1 MQFICIYAKKAV
13 SLPAELGISVRMK
26 NYIPSY
32 FNTKQNILLLLWVT
46 VVFGEM
52 FILFF
57 QPVQC
62 RTWVDSDWKFLLWV
76 TIVVMTAVSLI
87 GLSRTIMY
95 HYAKRHRISYLDYAI
110 WIVAEVMAIAAV
122 YAAFPIVVM
131 RSFAMERDLT
141 LFYLFREALFATAF
155 TLLIPYAFV
164 ILWMVVKDRGAQII
178 RLQARQP
185 HVVEDVPEEMYRFY
199 DEKGD
204 LKLSVKPDMVYF
216 IEAADNYIMVYY
228 LNAGKLEKLM
238 IRNSLKNIEW
248 RFRDKGLVRCH
259 RSYVVNIRMVKL
271 FRRQEG
277 EVMLDF
283 GDEKIPSVPVSKGYG
298 EGVMS
303 MLM

>member
-1 MQFICIYAKKAV
+1 M
-13 SLPAELGISVRMK
+13 PAELGISVRMK

-185 HVVEDVPEEMYRFY
+185 HVAEEIPEEMYRFY

-204 LKLSVKPDMVYF
+204 LKLSVKPNMVYF

-259 RSYVVNIRMVKL
+259 RSYIVNIRMVKL

>member
-1 MQFICIYAKKAV
+1 
-13 SLPAELGISVRMK
+13 MK

-32 FNTKQNILLLLWVT
+32 FNTKRNIWLLLWVT
-46 VVFGEM
+46 AIFGEM

-76 TIVVMTAVSLI
+76 TIVVLTAVSVI
-87 GLSRTIMY
+87 AMSRTIMY
-95 HYAKRHRISYLDYAI
+95 HYAKRHKISYLDYAI
-110 WIVAEVMAIAAV
+110 WIVAEVMAIAGV
-122 YAAFPIVVM
+122 YASFPIVAM
-131 RSFAMERDLT
+131 RSFAAEWDLT
-141 LFYLFREALFATAF
+141 LFYLFKEALFATSF

-164 ILWMVVKDRGAQII
+164 ILWMVVKDRGAQIV

-185 HVVEDVPEEMYRFY
+185 RVVEEVPEEMYNFY
-199 DEKGD
+199 DEKGE
-204 LKLSVKPDMVYF
+204 LKLSAKPNMVYF

-259 RSYVVNIRMVKL
+259 RSFIVNIRLVKL

-283 GDEKIPSVPVSKGYG
+283 GDEKIPSIPVSKGYG

-303 MLM
+303 MLL

>member
-1 MQFICIYAKKAV
+1 
-13 SLPAELGISVRMK
+13 MK

-32 FNTKQNILLLLWVT
+32 FNTKRNILLLLWVT
-46 VVFGEM
+46 AVFGEM

-76 TIVVMTAVSLI
+76 TIVVVTAVSVI
-87 GLSRTIMY
+87 ALSRTIMY
-95 HYAKRHRISYLDYAI
+95 HYAKHHKISYLDYAI
-110 WIVAEVMAIAAV
+110 WIAAEVTAIAGV
-122 YAAFPIVVM
+122 YAAFPVVAM
-131 RSFAMERDLT
+131 RSFAAEWDLT
-141 LFYLFREALFATAF
+141 LFYLFKEALFATTF

-164 ILWMVVKDRGAQII
+164 ILWVVVKDRGEQIV
-178 RLQARQP
+178 RLQARK
-185 HVVEDVPEEMYRFY
+185 HVLEETPEEMYKFY

-204 LKLSVKPDMVYF
+204 LKLSVNPSMVYF
-216 IEAADNYIMVYY
+216 IEAADNYVMVYY

-259 RSYVVNIRMVKL
+259 RSFIVNIRLVKL

-283 GDEKIPSVPVSKGYG
+283 GDEKIPSIPVSKGYS

>member
-1 MQFICIYAKKAV
+1 M
-13 SLPAELGISVRMK
+13 PAELGISVRMK